1 MKKLLMLVAVTM
13 AAMMAFSAAP
23 TKGLVSYYPFDG
35 DAKDKS
41 GNHND
46 GIMHGTRPTA
56 DRKGRLNSAMLFGEG
71 NFITV
76 PSSPSL
82 NSPKDQITIT
92 AWIRVNEWYNN
103 KWGQSAY
110 ILSKAVDDV
119 KDVAYCFIFFATRH
133 EVNNGG
139 IAAGNISSVSCSHL
153 YGGWHHV
160 AMVSDGKIVKV
171 YIDGIIV
178 GASTV
183 ANRLDRHG
191 RGGEMFIGRNPPIW
205 GTEWLV
211 GAMDELR
218 IYNRALSDDEIKA
231 VYEADPPT
239 KTTKMET
246 KGWNVTM
253 LDCKVGSLGEAEAAL
268 QSNTGTAQDY
278 SVLAFTN
285 DGRVPFPEQH
295 SAYRNNVAMRATGTI
310 TIPSVGMWTFGISCD
325 DGAKIRIKG
334 KDFADVIT
342 CPCTGLG
349 TQVFPMNFP
358 AAGDYELEV
367 ILYDIG
373 RGGSFIVFSAA
384 KGNWATF
391 DKSVFRLVGDPECE
405 IKMVA
410 PKSAAKGS
418 TCPDCKGEKVKLVKC
433 KKCNGKGT
441 ITKSRKLSGG
451 GTIKEG
457 VKCPACSSASTPE
470 KGKGSGRVKKVCPTC
485 DGEGMVER

>member
-23 TKGLVSYYPFDG
+23 TKGLIAYYPFDG

-46 GIMHGTRPTA
+46 GVMIGTRPTA
-56 DRKGRLNSAMLFGEG
+56 DRKGRLGSAMLFGEG
-71 NFITV
+71 KYITV
-76 PSSPSL
+76 PSSKSL
-82 NSPKDQITIT
+82 NSPTEQITIAAWVRVSAWFNNNWGDSATILAKGSNLRDT
-92 AWIRVNEWYNN
+92 AYRLEFFSNLKVVN
-103 KWGQSAY
+103 
-110 ILSKAVDDV
+110 
-119 KDVAYCFIFFATRH
+119 T
-133 EVNNGG
+133 GG
-139 IAAGNISSVSCSHL
+139 ITAQNVSSVVCSHL
-153 YGGWHHV
+153 HGEWHHV
-160 AMVSDGKIVKV
+160 AMVSDGKIAKV
-171 YIDGIIV
+171 YIDGVIV
-178 GASTV
+178 GAGTV
-183 ANRLDRHG
+183 AGRPDRYG
-191 RGGEMFIGRNPPIW
+191 PVGELFIGHNTLDNDECLI
-205 GTEWLV
+205 

-231 VYEADPPT
+231 VYEANPPT
-239 KTTKMET
+239 KTNKMET
-246 KGWNVTM
+246 KGWHVTM

-470 KGKGSGRVKKVCPTC
+470 KGKGSGRVKVVCPTC
-485 DGEGMVER
+485 NGEGSVER